1 MPKRTEKQTATPD
14 TGVNRLAAPAKG
26 DGAGAIVS
34 WPKAA
39 AAAAAKKTK
48 KATTTAEEE
57 LITAITIDESENR
70 RPW

>member
-39 AAAAAKKTK
+39 AAKKTK

-57 LITAITIDESENR
+57 LITAITINESENWG
-70 RPW
+70 PW